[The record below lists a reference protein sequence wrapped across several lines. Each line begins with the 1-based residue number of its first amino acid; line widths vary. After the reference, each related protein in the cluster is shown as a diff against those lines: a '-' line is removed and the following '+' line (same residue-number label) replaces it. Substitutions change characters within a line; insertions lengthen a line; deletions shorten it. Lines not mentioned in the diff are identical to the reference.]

1 MVVLYSSIQE
11 EHAVMAMSLNA
22 ADTLVLLNV
31 ANQGVHLWDI
41 RESKLDDQH
50 SLGSI
55 SKVPSHSS
63 HADSCA

>member
-55 SKVPSHSS
+55 CKVPSHSS